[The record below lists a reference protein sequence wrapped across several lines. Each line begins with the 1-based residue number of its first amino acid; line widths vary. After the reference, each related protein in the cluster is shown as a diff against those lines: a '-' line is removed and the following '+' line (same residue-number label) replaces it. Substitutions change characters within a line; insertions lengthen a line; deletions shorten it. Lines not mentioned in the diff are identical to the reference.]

1 MTAARHSP
9 PAWDSELKFLEAVRL
24 ALSQIRV
31 QKLKSFFTLLGVV
44 IGVMFLIAVVSIVE
58 GMSRYV
64 EEDFAAKIIG
74 KNTFSFRRRPDVNV
88 GNVSEET
95 WREYSRRPRIF
106 EPDVAVARGALPPGT
121 LSAVENM
128 TFAYANSQYA
138 RPRQVQVIA
147 TEADYFRMKSY
158 NLTSGR
164 VFSPQEAQLG
174 TPVVVIGTEVAS
186 HFFRGLDPLG
196 REIRVG
202 GSPYTVIGL
211 LEKQGNVFGFSLD
224 RMVIGPYK
232 STLSRVTNP
241 RGDIDALVVQAPS
254 REMLDDAME
263 SVREVMRGFRR
274 LPPARPDN
282 FALETS
288 DAALSF
294 FDELKGKL
302 ILFGTALPAIGLVVG
317 AMVIMNIMLVAVA
330 ERTREIGIRKALGAK
345 RRDILSQFLVES
357 ATLSVF
363 GAAIG
368 IGLGIALAKI
378 IAAVSPLP
386 ASVAPWSIALALF
399 VGAGVGIVAGMY
411 PASRAARL
419 DPITAL
425 RQE

>member
-1 MTAARHSP
+1 MQ
-9 PAWDSELKFLEAVRL
+9 FFEAIRL

-95 WREYSRRPRIF
+95 WREYSRRPRIY
-106 EPDVAVARGALPPGT
+106 EPDVAAARSALPPGT
-121 LSAVENM
+121 VSAVENM

-147 TEADYFRMKSY
+147 TEPDYFRIKSY
-158 NLTSGR
+158 NLTNGR
-164 VFSPQEAQLG
+164 LFSPQEAQLG
-174 TPVVVIGTEVAS
+174 TPVVIIGTEVAS
-186 HFFRGLDPLG
+186 HFFRGLDPIG
-196 REIRVG
+196 REIRIG
-202 GSPYTVIGL
+202 GTSFNVIGL

-232 STLSRVTNP
+232 SMLSRVTNP
-241 RGDIDALVVQAPS
+241 RGDIDALVVQAPT
-254 REMLDDAME
+254 RELLDDAME

-368 IGLGIALAKI
+368 IGLGIALAKVV
-378 IAAVSPLP
+378 AAVSPLP
-386 ASVAPWSIALALF
+386 ASVAPWSIALALL

-419 DPITAL
+419 DPIAAL

>member
-1 MTAARHSP
+1 VH
-9 PAWDSELKFLEAVRL
+9 FLEAVRL

-88 GNVSEET
+88 GNVSDET
-95 WREYSRRPRIF
+95 WREYSRRPRVY
-106 EPDVAVARGALPPGT
+106 EPDVAVARAALPPGT
-121 LSAVENM
+121 VSAVENM
-128 TFAYANSQYA
+128 TFAYANTQFA

-147 TEADYFRMKSY
+147 TEPDYFKIKSY

-164 VFSPQEAQLG
+164 LFSPQEAELG
-174 TPVVVIGTEVAS
+174 SPVVIIGTEVAS
-186 HFFRGLDPLG
+186 HFFKGLDPLG
-196 REIRVG
+196 REIRIG
-202 GSPYTVIGL
+202 GNPFTVVGL

-224 RMVIGPYK
+224 RMVIGPYT
-232 STLSRVTNP
+232 SSLSRVTNP
-241 RGDIDALVVQAPS
+241 RGDIDALVVQAPN
-254 REMLDDAME
+254 RELLDDAME
-263 SVREVMRGFRR
+263 SVREAMRGFRR
-274 LPPARPDN
+274 LGPARPDN

-294 FDELKGKL
+294 FDELKGRL

-357 ATLSVF
+357 ATLSVL

-368 IGLGIALAKI
+368 IGLGIALAQI

-386 ASVAPWSIALALF
+386 ASVAPWSILLALT

-419 DPITAL
+419 DPIAAL

>member
-1 MTAARHSP
+1 
-9 PAWDSELKFLEAVRL
+9 
-24 ALSQIRV
+24 
-31 QKLKSFFTLLGVV
+31 
-44 IGVMFLIAVVSIVE
+44 
-58 GMSRYV
+58 
-64 EEDFAAKIIG
+64 
-74 KNTFSFRRRPDVNV
+74 
-88 GNVSEET
+88 
-95 WREYSRRPRIF
+95 
-106 EPDVAVARGALPPGT
+106 
-121 LSAVENM
+121 M

-147 TEADYFRMKSY
+147 TEADYFRIKAY

-174 TPVVVIGTEVAS
+174 TPVVIIGTEVAS

-386 ASVAPWSIALALF
+386 ASVAPWSIALALA

-419 DPITAL
+419 DPIAAL

>member
-1 MTAARHSP
+1 MQ
-9 PAWDSELKFLEAVRL
+9 FFEAVRL

-74 KNTFSFRRRPDVNV
+74 KNTFSLRRRPDINV

-95 WREYSRRPRIF
+95 WREYSRRPRIY
-106 EPDVAVARGALPPGT
+106 EPDVAIARSALPPGT
-121 LSAVENM
+121 VSAVENM
-128 TFAYANSQYA
+128 TFAYANSQYG

-147 TEADYFRMKSY
+147 TETDYFKIKSY

-164 VFSPQEAQLG
+164 LFSPQEAQLG
-174 TPVVVIGTEVAS
+174 TPVVIIGTEVAS
-186 HFFRGLDPLG
+186 HFFRGLDPIG
-196 REIRVG
+196 RELRIG
-202 GSPYTVIGL
+202 GTPYSVIGL

-254 REMLDDAME
+254 RELLDDAIE

-368 IGLGIALAKI
+368 IGLGIALAKVV
-378 IAAVSPLP
+378 AAVSPLP
-386 ASVAPWSIALALF
+386 ASVAPWSIALALL

-419 DPITAL
+419 DPIAAL

>member
-1 MTAARHSP
+1 MQ
-9 PAWDSELKFLEAVRL
+9 FFEAIRL
-24 ALSQIRV
+24 ALTQIRV

-88 GNVSEET
+88 GNVSDET
-95 WREYSRRPRIF
+95 WREYSRRPRIYD
-106 EPDVAVARGALPPGT
+106 PDVAVARSALPPGT

-128 TFAYANSQYA
+128 TFAYANSPHA

-147 TEADYFRMKSY
+147 TESDYFRIKAY
-158 NLTSGR
+158 NLIGGR
-164 VFSPQEAQLG
+164 VFSPQEAELG
-174 TPVVVIGTEVAS
+174 SPVVIIGTEVAS

-196 REIRVG
+196 RQLRVG
-202 GSPYTVIGL
+202 GIPYTVVGL

-232 STLSRVTNP
+232 SSLSRVTNP
-241 RGDIDALVVQAPS
+241 RGDIDALVVQAPT
-254 REMLDDAME
+254 RELLDEAME

-274 LPPARPDN
+274 LSPARPDN
-282 FALETS
+282 FALETA

-294 FDELKGKL
+294 FDELKGRL
-302 ILFGTALPAIGLVVG
+302 ILFGTALPAIGLIVG

-345 RRDILSQFLVES
+345 RRDILSQFLVEA
-357 ATLSVF
+357 ATLSVV

-368 IGLGIALAKI
+368 IGLGIGLAKI
-378 IAAVSPLP
+378 VAAVSPLP
-386 ASVAPWSIALALF
+386 ASVAPWSILLALT
-399 VGAGVGIVAGMY
+399 VGAGVGIIAGMY

-419 DPITAL
+419 DPIAAL

>member
-1 MTAARHSP
+1 VQ
-9 PAWDSELKFLEAVRL
+9 FLEAVRL

-95 WREYSRRPRIF
+95 WREYSRRPRVYQT
-106 EPDVAVARGALPPGT
+106 DVQVARAALPPGAV
-121 LSAVENM
+121 SAVENM
-128 TFAYANSQYA
+128 TFAYANTQYA

-147 TEADYFRMKSY
+147 TETDYFKIKSY
-158 NLTSGR
+158 NLTNGR
-164 VFSPQEAQLG
+164 LFSPQEADLG
-174 TPVVVIGTEVAS
+174 TPVVIIGTEVAS

-196 REIRVG
+196 REIRIG

-232 STLSRVTNP
+232 SPLSRVTNP
-241 RGDIDALVVQAPS
+241 RGDIDALIVQTPN
-254 REMLDDAME
+254 RDMLDDAME
-263 SVREVMRGFRR
+263 SVREAMRGFRR

-288 DAALSF
+288 DAALAF
-294 FDELKGKL
+294 FDELKGRL
-302 ILFGTALPAIGLVVG
+302 ILFGTALPAIGLIVG

-357 ATLSVF
+357 ATLSVL

-368 IGLGIALAKI
+368 IGLGIAGAKVV
-378 IAAVSPLP
+378 AAVSPLP
-386 ASVAPWSIALALF
+386 ASVAPWSILLGLT
-399 VGAGVGIVAGMY
+399 VGAGVGIIAGMY

-419 DPITAL
+419 DPIAAL
-425 RQE
+425 RQET

>member
-1 MTAARHSP
+1 MQ
-9 PAWDSELKFLEAVRL
+9 FLEAVRL

-88 GNVSEET
+88 GNVSDET
-95 WREYSRRPRIF
+95 WREYSRRPRVY
-106 EPDVAVARGALPPGT
+106 EPDVAVARNALPPGT
-121 LSAVENM
+121 VSAVENM
-128 TFAYANSQYA
+128 TFAYANTQFA

-147 TEADYFRMKSY
+147 TESDYFKIKSY
-158 NLTSGR
+158 NLTNGR
-164 VFSPQEAQLG
+164 LFSPQEAELG
-174 TPVVVIGTEVAS
+174 TPVVIIGTEVAS
-186 HFFRGLDPLG
+186 HFFRGLDPIG
-196 REIRVG
+196 REIRIG

-232 STLSRVTNP
+232 SSLSRVTNP

-254 REMLDDAME
+254 RELLDDAME
-263 SVREVMRGFRR
+263 SVREAMRGFRR
-274 LPPARPDN
+274 LGPARPDN

-294 FDELKGKL
+294 FDELKGRL

-368 IGLGIALAKI
+368 IGLGIALAKVV
-378 IAAVSPLP
+378 AAVSPLP
-386 ASVAPWSIALALF
+386 ASVAPWSILLALL

-419 DPITAL
+419 DPIAAL

>member
-1 MTAARHSP
+1 MN
-9 PAWDSELKFLEAVRL
+9 FLEAVRL

-95 WREYSRRPRIF
+95 WREYSRRPRVY
-106 EPDVAVARGALPPGT
+106 ERDVAVARSALPPGT

-128 TFAYANSQYA
+128 TFAYANSQFA

-147 TEADYFRMKSY
+147 TESDYFRIKSY

-164 VFSPQEAQLG
+164 LFSPQEAELG
-174 TPVVVIGTEVAS
+174 TPVVIIGTEVAS
-186 HFFRGLDPLG
+186 HFFRGLDPVG
-196 REIRVG
+196 RELRIG
-202 GSPYTVIGL
+202 GTPYAIIGV
-211 LEKQGNVFGFSLD
+211 LEKQGNVFGFTLD

-232 STLSRVTNP
+232 SALSRVTNP
-241 RGDIDALVVQAPS
+241 RGDVDALVVQAPS
-254 REMLDDAME
+254 REMLDDALE

-274 LPPARPDN
+274 LPPSRPDN

-357 ATLSVF
+357 ATLSVM

-368 IGLGIALAKI
+368 IGLGIALAKV

-386 ASVAPWSIALALF
+386 ASVAPWSILLALG
-399 VGAGVGIVAGMY
+399 VGAGVGILAGMY

>member
-1 MTAARHSP
+1 VN
-9 PAWDSELKFLEAVRL
+9 FLEAVRL

-95 WREYSRRPRIF
+95 WREYSRRPRVY
-106 EPDVAVARGALPPGT
+106 ERDVAVARSALPPGT

-128 TFAYANSQYA
+128 TFAYANSQFA

-147 TEADYFRMKSY
+147 TESDYFRIKSY

-164 VFSPQEAQLG
+164 LFSPQEAELG
-174 TPVVVIGTEVAS
+174 TPVVIIGTEVAS
-186 HFFRGLDPLG
+186 HFFRGLDPVG
-196 REIRVG
+196 RELRIG
-202 GSPYTVIGL
+202 GTPYAIIGV

-232 STLSRVTNP
+232 SALSRVTNP
-241 RGDIDALVVQAPS
+241 RGDVDALVVQASS
-254 REMLDDAME
+254 REMLDDALE

-274 LPPARPDN
+274 LPPSRPDN

-357 ATLSVF
+357 ATLSVM

-368 IGLGIALAKI
+368 IGLGIALAKV

-386 ASVAPWSIALALF
+386 ASVAPWSILLALG
-399 VGAGVGIVAGMY
+399 VGAGVGILAGMY

>member
-1 MTAARHSP
+1 MH
-9 PAWDSELKFLEAVRL
+9 FLEAIRL
-24 ALSQIRV
+24 ALTQIRV

-74 KNTFSFRRRPDVNV
+74 VNTFSLRRRPDVNV

-95 WREYSRRPRIF
+95 WREYARRPRLY
-106 EPDVAVARGALPPGT
+106 EPDVAVARSALPPGT
-121 LSAVENM
+121 VSAVENM
-128 TFAYANSQYA
+128 TFAYANTPNA

-147 TEADYFRMKSY
+147 TEADYFRIKSY
-158 NLTSGR
+158 NLTGGR
-164 VFSPQEAQLG
+164 VFSSQEAQLG
-174 TPVVVIGTEVAS
+174 APVVVIGTEVAS
-186 HFFRGLDPLG
+186 HFFQGLDPLG

-202 GSPYTVIGL
+202 GRPYTVIGL
-211 LEKQGNVFGFSLD
+211 MEKQGNVFGFSLD

-232 STLSRVTNP
+232 SPLSRVTNP
-241 RGDIDALVVQAPS
+241 RGDIDALVVQASS
-254 REMLDDAME
+254 REALGEAME
-263 SVREVMRGFRR
+263 SVREVMRGFRK

-282 FALETS
+282 FALETA
-288 DAALSF
+288 DEALSF
-294 FDELKGKL
+294 FDELKGRL

-357 ATLSVF
+357 ATLSVV

-368 IGLGIALAKI
+368 IGLGIGLAKI

-386 ASVAPWSIALALF
+386 ASVALWSILLALG